1 MFIPELS
8 LFLIQCF
15 GSAGMDIVAMDDSGT
30 RQTKDITGG
39 FLFLNST
46 PNTVLIWREL
56 VEVHKI
62 QMGLSPPKP
71 EYAFVTHKMSTE
83 NWGNEQI
90 TLDELL
96 RRAQKL
102 NKIVLGW
109 LPYQDFRSG
118 VDLGS
123 VSNKDFKVVHA
134 NWMIGAESKRQRLSE
149 TKLWFVGKPETKGI
163 EWC

>member
-1 MFIPELS
+1 
-8 LFLIQCF
+8 
-15 GSAGMDIVAMDDSGT
+15 MDIIAMDDSGT
-30 RQTKDITGG
+30 RQTHDITGG

-46 PNTVLIWREL
+46 SNTVIIWQEL

-90 TLDELL
+90 TFDELL

-102 NKIVLGW
+102 NKIFLGW

-118 VDLGS
+118 IDMGS
-123 VSNKDFKVVHA
+123 VSNIKEFKMVHA
-134 NWMIGAESKRQRLSE
+134 NWVIGAESKIQRLRESQ
-149 TKLWFVGKPETKGI
+149 LWLVGQPATKGI
-163 EWC
+163 KWC